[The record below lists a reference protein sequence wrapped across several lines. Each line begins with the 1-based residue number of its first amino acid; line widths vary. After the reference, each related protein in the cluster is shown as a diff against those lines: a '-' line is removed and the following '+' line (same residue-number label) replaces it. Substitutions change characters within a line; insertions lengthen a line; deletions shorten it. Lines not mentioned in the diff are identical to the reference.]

1 MIDVKLLRIVTGEEV
16 IAELIEENAS
26 SITVQ
31 NGLVVLPTNNGVGFA
46 PWATVISKEDPEITI
61 SKTHVV
67 YVADFENI
75 VENCPDH
82 EVVVMIYNIKGCGAQ
97 ERAERLGIPNCRI
110 KSIDEQKIIDK
121 LNRHKVD
128 LVVLAGWMRIVTP
141 GLINAFPN
149 KIINIHPSLLPKYKG
164 LNAVKQALDS
174 GDKIT
179 GCTVHYVT
187 EELDSGGCI
196 DSSSVLIC
204 AGDTEETLHHRVQ
217 RAEHRLLPMVI
228 NNLFEN
234 IN

>member
-1 MIDVKLLRIVTGEEV
+1 M
-16 IAELIEENAS
+16 
-26 SITVQ
+26 
-31 NGLVVLPTNNGVGFA
+31 
-46 PWATVISKEDPEITI
+46 
-61 SKTHVV
+61 
-67 YVADFENI
+67 
-75 VENCPDH
+75 
-82 EVVVMIYNIKGCGAQ
+82 
-97 ERAERLGIPNCRI
+97 
-110 KSIDEQKIIDK
+110 
-121 LNRHKVD
+121 
-128 LVVLAGWMRIVTP
+128 
-141 GLINAFPN
+141 INAFPN

-204 AGDTEETLHHRVQ
+204 VGDTEETLHHRVQ

>member
-1 MIDVKLLRIVTGEEV
+1 MRIGVMCSG
-16 IAELIEENAS
+16 
-26 SITVQ
+26 
-31 NGLVVLPTNNGVGFA
+31 NGTN
-46 PWATVISKEDPEITI
+46 
-61 SKTHVV
+61 
-67 YVADFENI
+67 FENI

-97 ERAERLGIPNCRI
+97 ERADRLGIPNCYI

-141 GLINAFPN
+141 GLINAFLN

-196 DSSSVLIC
+196 DSSSVPIC
-204 AGDTEETLHHRVQ
+204 VGDTEETLHHRVQ

-228 NNLFEN
+228 NNLSEN